1 MARLRLCCLVLF
13 DPFSSRLIAISSV
26 FLPFCPSV
34 LRRACICPAENTKRT
49 KIGILTDLF
58 PFFQI
63 WYFPHIILCCIIV
76 PNLFEV
82 GKYFNS
88 EQELLLLEC
97 DRGGE
102 SKWSESVLQ
111 GEEGR
116 IWFPSKINDHSWS
129 WRYRISNYLR
139 HCCLIWNVR
148 LFYHFIKG
156 NIASKFTNFFWGL
169 YIQQHDVICSS
180 PSSSKTSQPAG

>member
-1 MARLRLCCLVLF
+1 MLFGLVRSFFQPANRNLVSLPSLLSLSSQTSLHLPGREYKKNKNRNF
-13 DPFSSRLIAISSV
+13 DRFVPFFFKYDIFHISSCV
-26 FLPFCPSV
+26 V
-34 LRRACICPAENTKRT
+34 LS
-49 KIGILTDLF
+49 LYLF
-58 PFFQI
+58 G
-63 WYFPHIILCCIIV
+63 
-76 PNLFEV
+76 V

-116 IWFPSKINDHSWS
+116 IWFPSKINDHSWRR
-129 WRYRISNYLR
+129 RYRISNYLR